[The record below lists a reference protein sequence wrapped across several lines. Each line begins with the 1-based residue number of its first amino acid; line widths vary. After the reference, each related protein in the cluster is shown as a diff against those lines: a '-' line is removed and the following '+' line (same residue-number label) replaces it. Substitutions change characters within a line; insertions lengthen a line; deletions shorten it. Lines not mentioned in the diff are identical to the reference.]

1 MRLRRRVRVCVS
13 LEFVCLGVGV
23 ALECVLGRRFVH
35 IGRRF
40 VHIGRRFVHIERM
53 YLMCSTHR
61 ACTSCVVNIERMY
74 LMCSTHRAHV
84 PQVAAGGL

>member
-1 MRLRRRVRVCVS
+1 MCLAGGG

-40 VHIGRRFVHIERM
+40 VHIERM
-53 YLMCSTHR
+53 YLM
-61 ACTSCVVNIERMY
+61 E
-74 LMCSTHRAHV
+74 
-84 PQVAAGGL
+84 GGLYT